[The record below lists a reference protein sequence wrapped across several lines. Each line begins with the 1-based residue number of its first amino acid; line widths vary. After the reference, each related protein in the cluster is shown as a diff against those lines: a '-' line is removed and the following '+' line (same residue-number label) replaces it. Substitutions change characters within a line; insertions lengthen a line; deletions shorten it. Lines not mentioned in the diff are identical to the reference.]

1 MRLAVMNSEPLWKHL
16 DTPILSSSYWMS
28 QGIDTHTSVAL
39 ETFQCQLVSRK
50 FLNSSVIYIEPQVP
64 NVIIPHQDI
73 LKLHWVKYMQ
83 RLIEVGRVTA
93 FFVERFHL
101 RLSIIDV
108 IVPSLLQMPYIKE
121 LGLCNCN
128 VDTNGLLLLAKTLN
142 KNYTLKRLLLNE
154 NQIVEADVAN
164 ELSHAVEHH
173 STLQELCISHCGI
186 GTNEHIL
193 PLILKGCSNLKV
205 LRLNENNISSKN
217 ITHIGEFLS
226 GNPLL
231 SCIRL
236 DRNLL
241 VDDDAKHLSEA
252 LSTNNNLQYLYIK
265 GNEFTDIGKEQL
277 MRAVL
282 DTATLNSIAESNHET
297 EIVFNESVLSS
308 YINDKYWPRK
318 KKVQYKILLTLY
330 GINNETPVIQYFNE
344 ISLEL
349 IPHVLEL
356 IQTEL
361 DCLEKHDAPSFI
373 VENEPRQLLTRM
385 FCLLRELPCLYAGE
399 TQQIL
404 PDKQM
409 LDSN

>member
-1 MRLAVMNSEPLWKHL
+1 MNEPLWKHL
-16 DTPILSSSYWMS
+16 DTPILSSAYWMS

-39 ETFQCQLVSRK
+39 ETFQCQLCDRK

-64 NVIIPHQDI
+64 NVIITHQDI
-73 LKLHWVKYMQ
+73 LKLHWIKYIQ

-93 FFVERFHL
+93 FFVERFQL
-101 RLSIIDV
+101 NLPIIDV

-128 VDTNGLLLLAKTLN
+128 VDTNGLLLLAKNLKQN
-142 KNYTLKRLLLNE
+142 NTLKRLLLNE
-154 NQIVEADVAN
+154 NQIVDVDVAN
-164 ELSHAVEHH
+164 ELSHAIEHH
-173 STLQELCISHCGI
+173 PTLQELCISHCGI

-193 PLILKGCSNLKV
+193 PSILNGCSNLKI

-226 GNPLL
+226 CNPML
-231 SCIRL
+231 SCLRL

-241 VDDDAKHLSEA
+241 VDDDAKHLAEA
-252 LSTNNNLQYLYIK
+252 LSTNSNLQYLYIK
-265 GNEFTDIGKEQL
+265 GNDFTDTGKEQL
-277 MRAVL
+277 MRTVM
-282 DTATLNSIAESNHET
+282 DTTSLNSIAESNHEC
-297 EIVFNESVLSS
+297 EIVFNESVATS
-308 YINDKYWPRK
+308 YINDKYWSRK
-318 KKVQYKILLTLY
+318 RKVQYKTLLTLY
-330 GINNETPVIQYFNE
+330 GMSKETPVIHYFNE
-344 ISLEL
+344 IPLEL

-361 DCLEKHDAPSFI
+361 ACLEKHDAPSFI

-385 FCLLRELPCLYAGE
+385 FCFLRELPCLYAGE
-399 TQQIL
+399 TQQLL

-409 LDSN
+409 IDDSR